1 VFGDSEGNGN
11 QSLASALVSSL
22 SWRAAE
28 VLKITS
34 FEDLSKFNR
43 RIFFISSLT
52 AIESINRELPSDD
65 GVNVLVLCHKLVKD
79 TCELRESLKISHCA
93 LIFVADVKNFSTL
106 SNLVASIIKFPV
118 AFYGQILTV

>member
-1 VFGDSEGNGN
+1 VVGDSEGDEN
-11 QSLASALVSSL
+11 QSLAYALVLSL

-28 VLKITS
+28 VLKIAS

-43 RIFFISSLT
+43 RIFFISSLPE
-52 AIESINRELPSDD
+52 IKSINFPSDD
-65 GVNVLVLCHKLVKD
+65 GVNVLVLCHKLEKD

-93 LIFVADVKNFSTL
+93 LIFVADVKNLSSL